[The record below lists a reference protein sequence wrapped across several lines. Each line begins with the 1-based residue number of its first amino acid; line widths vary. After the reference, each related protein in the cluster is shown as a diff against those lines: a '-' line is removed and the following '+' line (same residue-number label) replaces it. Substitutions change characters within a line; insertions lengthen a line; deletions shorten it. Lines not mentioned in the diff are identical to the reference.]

1 VEGEAISTGAVEL
14 CFRLRDFE
22 DTDNDGIEDT
32 TFRVAMSDRINL
44 VRESMDLV
52 SLVEWSPV
60 PKL

>member
-1 VEGEAISTGAVEL
+1 MGVVEL
-14 CFRLRDFE
+14 CFRFRDFD

-32 TFRVAMSDRINL
+32 ILRVAMSDRINL